1 MSNKNFG
8 FGTQIRKSPYFD
20 STVKWGATGF
30 SVYNHMYIPRDFGS
44 PEQNFWNLIEKS
56 ILCDVAVE
64 RQVEITGSDAY
75 KFIQLLTP
83 RDLSKL
89 SVGQCKYVLI
99 VNNDGG
105 ILNDPVLL
113 RLAENHFWLSL
124 ADSDVLLWAQGVA
137 VNSGLDVKISE
148 PDVSPLQLQGPT
160 SQEIMVKLFGEDIRD
175 LKYYWL
181 REYQLDGIPL
191 IVSRTGWS
199 SELGYEIYLRD
210 GSKGNELYEKIM
222 AAGKEHGIQPGH
234 TSSIR
239 RIEGGMLSYHADA
252 DIHTNP
258 FELGLDRLVNLDS
271 EINFIGKKALKKIKE
286 KGISRKQVGLVIDC
300 APLSGPNTTFWPIK
314 KDRKQIGKVTSAV
327 YSPRLKKNIALAMV
341 SVEQSEIDFIGKEA
355 LKKIKQEGI
364 KRKQVGLIIDCD
376 PLSGPNTTF
385 WPIEKDGKKIGKV
398 TSAVYSPRLKKNIAL
413 AMIEINYSELGNRLD
428 VQIHEGKYSATIVE
442 KPFYDPKKNIVKS

>member
-20 STVKWGATGF
+20 ATVKWGATGF

-64 RQVEITGSDAY
+64 RQVEITGPDAY
-75 KFIQLLTP
+75 KFTQLLTP

-160 SQEIMVKLFGEDIRD
+160 SQEIMVKLFGENIRD

-181 REYQLDGIPL
+181 REYELDGIPL

-222 AAGKEHGIQPGH
+222 SAGKEYGIQPGH

-258 FELGLDRLVNLDS
+258 FELGLDRLVNLDGD
-271 EINFIGKKALKKIKE
+271 INFIGKEALKKIKIDGV
-286 KGISRKQVGLVIDC
+286 KRLQVGLEIKC
-300 APLSGPNTTFWPIK
+300 EKLSGPNTTFWPLISDNK
-314 KDRKQIGKVTSAV
+314 IIGKVTSAV

-341 SVEQSEIDFIGKEA
+341 
-355 LKKIKQEGI
+355 
-364 KRKQVGLIIDCD
+364 
-376 PLSGPNTTF
+376 N
-385 WPIEKDGKKIGKV
+385 
-398 TSAVYSPRLKKNIAL
+398 
-413 AMIEINYSELGNRLD
+413 INYSKIGEEIEVLIND
-428 VQIHEGKYSATIVE
+428 TNFKCKIIE
-442 KPFYDPKKNIVKS
+442 KPFFDPKKQITSKSL

>member
-1 MSNKNFG
+1 MTNKNFG

-64 RQVEITGSDAY
+64 RQVEITGPDAF
-75 KFIQLLTP
+75 KFTQLLTP

-89 SVGQCKYVLI
+89 AVGQCKYVLI
-99 VNNDGG
+99 TNNEGG

-113 RLAENHFWLSL
+113 RLGENHFWLSL

-137 VNSGLDVKISE
+137 VNSGLDVQIKE

-160 SQEIMVKLFGEDIRD
+160 SGEIMIKLFGEGIKD

-181 REYQLDGIPL
+181 REYNLDGIPL

-210 GSKGNELYEKIM
+210 GTKGNELYEKIM
-222 AAGKEHGIQPGH
+222 EAGKEHGLQPGH

-252 DIHTNP
+252 DINTNP
-258 FELGLDRLVNLDS
+258 FELGFDRLVNLDTDN
-271 EINFIGKKALKKIKE
+271 NFIGKEALKKIKDN
-286 KGISRKQVGLVIDC
+286 GITRKQVGIEIDC
-300 APLSGPNTTFWPIK
+300 KPLSGPNTTFWELK
-314 KDRKQIGKVTSAV
+314 KDNVNIGKVTSAV

-341 SVEQSEIDFIGKEA
+341 SVEQSEIGNEF
-355 LKKIKQEGI
+355 QVTTNEG
-364 KRKQVGLIIDCD
+364 
-376 PLSGPNTTF
+376 TF
-385 WPIEKDGKKIGKV
+385 NCIV
-398 TSAVYSPRLKKNIAL
+398 
-413 AMIEINYSELGNRLD
+413 
-428 VQIHEGKYSATIVE
+428 VE
-442 KPFYDPKKNIVKS
+442 KPFYDPKKKIANS

>member
-1 MSNKNFG
+1 MANKNFG

-64 RQVEITGSDAY
+64 RQVEITGPDAF
-75 KFIQLLTP
+75 KFTQLLTP

-89 SVGQCKYVLI
+89 AIGQCKYVLI
-99 VNNDGG
+99 TNNEGG

-124 ADSDVLLWAQGVA
+124 ADSDILLWAQGVA
-137 VNSGLDVKISE
+137 VNSGLDVQIKE

-160 SQEIMVKLFGEDIRD
+160 SGEIMIKLFGEDVKD

-181 REYQLDGIPL
+181 KEYNLDGIPL
-191 IVSRTGWS
+191 IISRTGWS

-210 GSKGNELYEKIM
+210 GTKGNELYEKIM
-222 AAGKEHGIQPGH
+222 EAGKEHGLQPGH

-252 DIHTNP
+252 DINTNP
-258 FELGLDRLVNLDS
+258 FELGFDRLVNLDNDN
-271 EINFIGKKALKKIKE
+271 NFIGKEALKKIKDN
-286 KGISRKQVGLVIDC
+286 GITRKQVGIEIDC
-300 APLSGPNTTFWPIK
+300 KPLSGPNTTFWELK
-314 KDRKQIGKVTSAV
+314 KDNMNIGKVTSAV

-341 SVEQSEIDFIGKEA
+341 SIEQCEIGNE
-355 LKKIKQEGI
+355 LKVNTNEGLFNC
-364 KRKQVGLIIDCD
+364 K
-376 PLSGPNTTF
+376 
-385 WPIEKDGKKIGKV
+385 
-398 TSAVYSPRLKKNIAL
+398 
-413 AMIEINYSELGNRLD
+413 
-428 VQIHEGKYSATIVE
+428 IVE
-442 KPFYDPKKNIVKS
+442 KPFYDPKKKIVST

>member
-1 MSNKNFG
+1 MVNKSFG

-30 SVYNHMYIPRDFGS
+30 SVYNHMYIPRDFGN

-64 RQVEITGSDAY
+64 RQVEITGPDAY
-75 KFIQLLTP
+75 KFTQLLTP

-89 SVGQCKYVLI
+89 AVGQCKYVLI
-99 VNNDGG
+99 INNEGG

-113 RLAENHFWLSL
+113 RLSENHFWLSL

-137 VNSGLDVKISE
+137 VNSGLNVKITE

-160 SQEIMVKLFGEDIRD
+160 SGKIMVKLFGESIKD

-181 REYQLDGIPL
+181 KEYNLDEIPL

-210 GSKGNELYEKIM
+210 GSKGNDLYEKIM
-222 AAGKEHGIQPGH
+222 NAGKEHGLQPGH

-252 DIHTNP
+252 DINTNP

-271 EINFIGKKALKKIKE
+271 DFN
-286 KGISRKQVGLVIDC
+286 
-300 APLSGPNTTFWPIK
+300 
-314 KDRKQIGKVTSAV
+314 
-327 YSPRLKKNIALAMV
+327 
-341 SVEQSEIDFIGKEA
+341 FIGKEA
-355 LKKIKQEGI
+355 LKKIKKKGI
-364 KRKQVGLIIDCD
+364 KRKQVGLELDCN
-376 PLSGPNTTF
+376 PLKGPNTTF
-385 WPIEKDGKKIGKV
+385 WSVLCDGKKIGKV

-413 AMIEINYSELGNRLD
+413 AMIEINQSKVGNNFKVMTD
-428 VQIHEGKYSATIVE
+428 GGEISCTIVE
-442 KPFYDPKKNIVKS
+442 KPFYDPKKKIASS